1 VNKTAIQ
8 LLHEF
13 SLFLLFR
20 FVFTSM
26 PHVVNELELLH
37 LPLVSFTTAKGV
49 IIEESVEENEDKGS
63 E

>member
-37 LPLVSFTTAKGV
+37 LHLVSFTTAKGV
-49 IIEESVEENEDKGS
+49 RS
-63 E
+63 